1 MKDFIRQVGDEV
13 LEGKVL
19 TFSEAKKLLGTDNAD
34 VVDLM
39 AAANQVRRHYLGD
52 KVDLCTLLSAK
63 SGRCSEDCKFCAQSA
78 HYHGECETHPLLEVE
93 AMVQAAHVVASEG
106 GQRFCIISSG
116 KRLDEKDFE
125 KVIEAAKRI
134 RNETQLQLDCSL
146 GLISR
151 KQAKA
156 LRDAGVERYNHNLE
170 TAPGFFGEIC
180 TTHSFSER
188 VETLHFLIENG
199 FSLCSGGIIGLG
211 ETPEQWMELVFLLR
225 DLGVDC
231 IPVNILNPRP
241 GTPLEKVV
249 PPSPL
254 EVLKIIAV
262 MRLAA
267 PKTHIKI
274 AGGRERNL
282 RDFQAAAFWAGAT
295 GMIIG
300 GYLTT
305 SGRVKEDDYQML
317 KDLGVRWDEED

>member
-1 MKDFIRQVGDEV
+1 VKDFIRKVSDEV
-13 LEGKVL
+13 LDGTLL
-19 TFSEAKKLLGTDNAD
+19 TFSKAKKLLGTDSTD
-34 VVDLM
+34 VVDLI
-39 AAANQVRRHYLGD
+39 AAANQVRRHYRGD

-78 HYHGECETHPLLEVE
+78 HYRGECATHPLLEVE
-93 AMVQAAHVVASEG
+93 AMVQAALKAAAEG

-116 KRLDEKDFE
+116 RRLSEKDLE

-134 RNETQLQLDCSL
+134 RKATKLKLDCSL
-146 GLISR
+146 GLIS
-151 KQAKA
+151 KDEAKA

-170 TAPGFFGEIC
+170 TAPSFFDKIC
-180 TTHSFSER
+180 TTHSFAER
-188 VETLHFLIENG
+188 VKTLSFLIENG
-199 FSLCSGGIIGLG
+199 FSICSGGIIGMG
-211 ETPEQWMELVFLLR
+211 ETPEQWMELVFMLR

-241 GTPLEKVV
+241 GTPLAHMV

-262 MRLAA
+262 MRLAV
-267 PKTHIKI
+267 PKTHIKL
-274 AGGRERNL
+274 AGGRELNL
-282 RDFQAAAFWAGAT
+282 RDLQAAAFWAGAT

-305 SGRVKEDDYQML
+305 GGRAKEDDYQML
-317 KDLGVRWDEED
+317 RDLRLRWD

>member
-13 LEGKVL
+13 LQGKVL
-19 TFSEAKKLLGTDNAD
+19 SFSEAKKLLGTDNINI
-34 VVDLM
+34 VDLM
-39 AAANQVRRHYLGD
+39 AAAHQVRRRYLGD
-52 KVDLCTLLSAK
+52 TVDLCTLLNAK

-78 HYHGECETHPLLEVE
+78 HFHGECETHPLLDVE
-93 AMVQAAHVVASEG
+93 EMVQAAHEVASEG
-106 GQRFCIISSG
+106 GHRFCIISSG
-116 KRLDEKDFE
+116 KRLDEKDLE

-134 RNETQLQLDCSL
+134 RNETQLELDCSL
-146 GLISR
+146 GLIS
-151 KQAKA
+151 KEQAKA
-156 LRDAGVERYNHNLE
+156 LRNAGVERYNHNLE
-170 TAPGFFGEIC
+170 TAPSFFGEIC
-180 TTHSFSER
+180 TTHSFAER
-188 VETLHFLIENG
+188 EETLSFLIENG

-241 GTPLEKVV
+241 GTPLEHMV

-267 PKTHIKI
+267 PKTHIKL
-274 AGGRERNL
+274 AGGRELNL
-282 RDFQAAAFWAGAT
+282 RDFQAAALWAGAT

-305 SGRVKEDDYQML
+305 GGRAKEDDYTML
-317 KDLGVRWDEED
+317 KNLGLRWD

>member
-1 MKDFIRQVGDEV
+1 VKDYIRQIGDEV

-19 TFSEAKKLLGTDNAD
+19 SLSEAKKLLGTDD
-34 VVDLM
+34 LDIVDLI
-39 AAANQVRRHYLGD
+39 AAAHQIRHRYLGNT
-52 KVDLCTLLSAK
+52 VDLCTLLSAK

-78 HYHGECETHPLLEVE
+78 HYHGECETHELLEVE
-93 AMVQAAHVVASEG
+93 EMVQAAHEVASEG

-125 KVIEAAKRI
+125 RVIEAAKHI
-134 RNETQLQLDCSL
+134 RQETQLKLDCSL
-146 GLISR
+146 GLIS
-151 KQAKA
+151 KEQAKA

-170 TAPGFFGEIC
+170 TAPGFFEEIC
-180 TTHSFSER
+180 TTHTFTER

-199 FSLCSGGIIGLG
+199 FSLCSGGIIGMG

-231 IPVNILNPRP
+231 IPVNVLNPRP
-241 GTPLEKVV
+241 GTPLEHMV

-254 EVLKIIAV
+254 EVLRIIAV

-267 PKTHIKI
+267 PTTHIKL
-274 AGGRERNL
+274 AGGRELNL
-282 RDFQAAAFWAGAT
+282 RDFQAAALWAGAT

-305 SGRVKEDDYQML
+305 SGRAQEDDYQML
-317 KDLGVRWDEED
+317 KDLGLRWD